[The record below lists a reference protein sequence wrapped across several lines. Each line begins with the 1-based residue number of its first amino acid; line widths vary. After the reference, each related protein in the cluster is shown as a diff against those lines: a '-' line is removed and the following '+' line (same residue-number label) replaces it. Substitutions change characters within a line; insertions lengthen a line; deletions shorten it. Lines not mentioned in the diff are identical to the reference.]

1 MQESLKILFVED
13 SLIDTVVIQDELK
26 MASLSFTSLRVET
39 PEDFQ
44 AALQNEEWD
53 IIFSDYNMPRFS
65 ALAAMEILQ
74 QSGFD
79 IPFIIISG
87 SIGEDLAVEALHKGA
102 DDYLMKDNL
111 ARLVP
116 ALEREL
122 KEVSERHT
130 RKKVEALLLESE
142 SSYRRLVEGVK
153 DYGIFMVDPSGK
165 VLTWNMGAERILGYD
180 AEEIIAEPFT
190 RFLGEGNCAQDHLM
204 SKLDAVAL
212 QSRAEFEVPL
222 IRKDGQY
229 FSAHNVITSVYGEQ
243 GTLIGFSII
252 VRDITERKQAEEE
265 NRRLA
270 QELEQRVIA
279 RTAELELVNQEL
291 ESFIHSVSHDLR
303 APLRNL
309 VKLSKILKRYGE
321 ALSVEGQ
328 QYLEFIEDCGQQALE
343 LINALLDLSRVNRS
357 PLRNQTI
364 DLSALA
370 YELAEELRCAEPK
383 RQVEFKISPGLT
395 AQGDTILMRVALQN
409 LFENAWKYTAK
420 TPSAVIEFFAEKIDD
435 KIVFCLRDNGV
446 GFDPAYSHKLFQA
459 FQRLH
464 PAAEFQGT
472 GIGLA
477 TVQRVIHRHGG
488 HIWAKGEVGKGAT
501 FLFYLASI

>member
-1 MQESLKILFVED
+1 MQKPLKILFVED

-39 PEDFQ
+39 PEDFR
-44 AALQNEEWD
+44 AALQSQDWD
-53 IIFSDYNMPRFS
+53 IIFSDYNMPRFN

-74 QSGFD
+74 QSGLG

-111 ARLVP
+111 ARLIP

-122 KEVSERHT
+122 RDVSERQA

-142 SSYRRLVEGVK
+142 NSYQRLVEGIK
-153 DYGIFMVDPSGK
+153 DYGIFMIDLSGK
-165 VLTWNMGAERILGYD
+165 VLTWNIGAERIFGHT
-180 AEEIIAEPFT
+180 ANEIIREPFT
-190 RFLGEGNCAQDHLM
+190 HFFGEEDCVKGYPM
-204 SKLDAVAL
+204 SKLDTATL
-212 QSRAEFEVPL
+212 QGSIDFEAQLV
-222 IRKDGQY
+222 RKDGKC
-229 FSAHNVITSVYGEQ
+229 FSAHNVLTSVYGEQ
-243 GTLIGFSII
+243 GALMGFSII

-265 NRRLA
+265 NRKLA

-291 ESFIHSVSHDLR
+291 ESFIYSVSHDLR

-309 VKLSKILKRYGE
+309 VKLSKILARYAE
-321 ALSVEGQ
+321 SLSLEGQ
-328 QYLEFIEDCGQQALE
+328 QYLTFIEDCSQQALK
-343 LINALLDLSRVNRS
+343 LIDALLDLSRVNRS
-357 PLRNQTI
+357 PLKNQTI
-364 DLSALA
+364 DLSTLA
-370 YELAEELRCAEPK
+370 YELAEEFKRAEPE
-383 RQVEFKISPGLT
+383 RQVEFKIAPGLI
-395 AQGDTILMRVALQN
+395 AQGDAILMRAAMQN
-409 LFENAWKYTAK
+409 LLENAWKYTAK
-420 TPSAVIEFFAEKIDD
+420 APSAVIEFFSKQLDN
-435 KIVFCLRDNGV
+435 KTVFCLKDNGV
-446 GFDPAYSHKLFQA
+446 GFDPDYSHKLFQA

-464 PAAEFQGT
+464 PVTEFPGT

-501 FLFYLASI
+501 FLFYLAPV